1 MTRVVAK
8 QKSKE
13 RRKRERLI
21 KRGGLLVFWVFA
33 AVVLMIFEEKHLL
46 EKTLEVPW
54 NKTKSRWQN
63 FR

>member
-21 KRGGLLVFWVFA
+21 KRSGLLVFWVFA

-46 EKTLEVPW
+46 EKTLEVPR
-54 NKTKSRWQN
+54 NKTKSK
-63 FR
+63 